1 MSLTKL
7 DLANAIYR
15 SIEISRADAA
25 VMVDEVFELIR
36 LQLES
41 GDTVKLPG
49 FGNFQVRRKN
59 ARRGRNPKSGE
70 EVEISARKV
79 VTFKPSAILRDRVN
93 SKTGG

>member
-7 DLANAIYR
+7 DLANAVYR
-15 SIEISRADAA
+15 SLGLSRSDAA

-36 LQLES
+36 HQLES
-41 GDTVKLPG
+41 GETVKLPG
-49 FGNFQVRRKN
+49 FGNFQVRQKN

-79 VTFKPSAILRDRVN
+79 VTFKPSAILRKRVN
-93 SKTGG
+93 HSD